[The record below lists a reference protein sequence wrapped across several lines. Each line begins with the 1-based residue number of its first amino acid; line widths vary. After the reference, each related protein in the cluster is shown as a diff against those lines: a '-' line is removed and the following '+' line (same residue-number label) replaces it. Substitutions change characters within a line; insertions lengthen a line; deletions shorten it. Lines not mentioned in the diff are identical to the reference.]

1 MPIILKRLFGC
12 CFLKV
17 LIFRHRSDVSCFLQ
31 DSGLYKGEWVA
42 NRRHG
47 EGNLLSVE
55 QERYSG
61 FWENGMRAGL
71 GSQSYQNFDRYEG
84 QWRKDR

>member
-1 MPIILKRLFGC
+1 M
-12 CFLKV
+12 
-17 LIFRHRSDVSCFLQ
+17 
-31 DSGLYKGEWVA
+31 A

-47 EGNLLSVE
+47 EGNLLSVQ